1 MGIAI
6 LIILG
11 SLIVLFAILVVVG
24 DMLVNIGGQQIGIME
39 RRFVGRA
46 LPEARVVAMRGEVG
60 IQARVLPPGLHFLPP
75 FLYKVTKGNMI
86 LIQDDQIGMI
96 ESIDGASLDP
106 GRIFA
111 RKVQGHDT
119 YQDGEA
125 FLRAGGQ
132 KGPQIDILA
141 PGQYRI
147 NTYLFR
153 IKIGGHSSSRR
164 ATSGS

>member
-1 MGIAI
+1 MLIGLAI
-6 LIILG
+6 VFG
-11 SLIVLFAILVVVG
+11 SLLVLFAILVIVG
-24 DMLVNIGGQQIGIME
+24 DMLVNIGGQQVGIME
-39 RRFVGRA
+39 RRFVGQG
-46 LPEARVVAMRGEVG
+46 LPEGRVVAMRGEVG

-86 LIQDDQIGMI
+86 LIQDNEVGVV

-111 RKVQGHDT
+111 RKVVGHDT

-125 FLRAGGQ
+125 FLRSGGQ

-153 IKIGGHSSSRR
+153 IKI
-164 ATSGS
+164 AQALIVYLQVLIA